1 MDLWIRSQDGKK
13 ISKIN
18 EDLIV
23 VGNTI
28 RKLYNDETSFMDLAT
43 YAKEERALEV
53 LDEVETLLKPR
64 FMITENK
71 ELVQQENGSYYCPPL
86 KEIEIPPQ
94 DTIFY
99 EMPKE

>member
-28 RKLYNDETSFMDLAT
+28 KKLYNDETSFMDLAT

-53 LDEVETLLKPR
+53 LDEIKVADQ
-64 FMITENK
+64 M
-71 ELVQQENGSYYCPPL
+71 LVLGNNQNWDKNIQERYRR
-86 KEIEIPPQ
+86 
-94 DTIFY
+94 
-99 EMPKE
+99 

>member
-1 MDLWIRSQDGKK
+1 VINMNLWIRSQDGKK

-43 YAKEERALEV
+43 YAKEERALEI
-53 LDEVETLLKPR
+53 LNEIQKYIEKQGTNEILINDNGIP
-64 FMITENK
+64 
-71 ELVQQENGSYYCPPL
+71 NGSIYYG
-86 KEIEIPPQ
+86 KV
-94 DTIFY
+94 Y

>member
-1 MDLWIRSQDGKK
+1 MNLWIRSQDGKI

-23 VGNTI
+23 AGNTI
-28 RKLYNDETSFMDLAT
+28 KKLGETNFVDLAT

-53 LDEVETLLKPR
+53 LDEIQKYIEKQGTNEILANDNGIP
-64 FMITENK
+64 
-71 ELVQQENGSYYCPPL
+71 NGSIYYG
-86 KEIEIPPQ
+86 KV
-94 DTIFY
+94 Y